1 MEIWLALAAMAWLGV
16 MAWQD
21 LGKREVSNWLTIP
34 PVFLA
39 GGWWAWRGEWSVLA
53 LLLALVAV
61 TELFDRLQLP
71 PVMAISVAP
80 ALASGIGHFASPR
93 VTLVLMTWSVVWV
106 AWAVHLF
113 GAADA
118 KVLMALVGFWPDP
131 HLVGFLIAAQLLW
144 SAYHLVRRYRSR
156 ALKVAVANAA
166 LVPADEDLAQRGVPT
181 MPAYAG
187 AGLCYLVL
195 AAAGAF

>member
-1 MEIWLALAAMAWLGV
+1 VEIWLALAAAAWLGV
-16 MAWQD
+16 MVWQD

-39 GGWWAWRGEWSVLA
+39 GGWWAWRGEWSVLV

-61 TELFDRLQLP
+61 TELFDRLHLP
-71 PVMAISVAP
+71 PVLSISVAP

-106 AWAVHLF
+106 AWVVRF
-113 GAADA
+113 VGAADA
-118 KVLMALVGFWPDP
+118 KVLMALVGFWPDTW
-131 HLVGFLIAAQLLW
+131 LVGLLIAAQLLW
-144 SAYHLVRRYRSR
+144 SVYHLVQRYRSR

-166 LVPADEDLAQRGVPT
+166 VVPADEDLAERGVPT
-181 MPAYAG
+181 IPAYAG

-195 AAAGAF
+195 ATVGVF